1 MHPQRTARL
10 LQFDA
15 DVKKTPHSNA
25 VIKGGVVLSPAEQ
38 AHADAVQV
46 LTSAIEAVHRQ
57 VERAEAAVEL
67 AA

>member
-46 LTSAIEAVHRQ
+46 
-57 VERAEAAVEL
+57 
-67 AA
+67 